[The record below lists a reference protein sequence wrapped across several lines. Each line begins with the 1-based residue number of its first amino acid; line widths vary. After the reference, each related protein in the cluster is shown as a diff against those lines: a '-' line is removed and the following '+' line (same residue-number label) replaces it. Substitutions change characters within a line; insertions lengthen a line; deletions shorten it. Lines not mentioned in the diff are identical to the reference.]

1 MKKLFVY
8 MLAGLLMFGTPPIWA
23 EADILQK
30 QIQFKK
36 GTSGTTV
43 SGKIKGHETLDYQLR
58 AKAGQTMTVDFKAG
72 KGAAYFNILP
82 PGSDTALFIGSSS
95 GNHFNEKLP
104 ADGVYTIRLY
114 LMGGAKDGNKTVN
127 YSLKINLPISGG
139 SK

>member
-8 MLAGLLMFGTPPIWA
+8 VLAGLLMFGTTPIWA
-23 EADILQK
+23 DAGILQK

-95 GNHFNEKLP
+95 GTHFKGKLT
-104 ADGVYTIRLY
+104 ANGVYTCLLY
-114 LMGGAKDGNKTVN
+114 TSPSPRD
-127 YSLKINLPISGG
+127 
-139 SK
+139 